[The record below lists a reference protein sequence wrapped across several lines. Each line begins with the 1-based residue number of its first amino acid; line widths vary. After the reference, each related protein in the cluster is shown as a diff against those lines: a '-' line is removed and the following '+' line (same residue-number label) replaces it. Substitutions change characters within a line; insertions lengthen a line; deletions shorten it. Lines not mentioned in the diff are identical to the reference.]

1 MGSTLTAATS
11 SSSSASRV
19 GGEAVES
26 MTISDTIALCM
37 LLIAIVSLL
46 ANLFRSSRREAA
58 AQQAISDQIK
68 SVVDGLAD
76 VRKVL
81 TELRSDFA
89 GHGQQLAGHGQQLAA
104 ISERVASVEQRLA
117 RVEDRCDARW
127 PGGTD

>member
-1 MGSTLTAATS
+1 M
-11 SSSSASRV
+11 
-19 GGEAVES
+19 ES
-26 MTISDTIALCM
+26 MTLSETIALCM

-81 TELRSDFA
+81 TELRNDFA

-104 ISERVASVEQRLA
+104 ISERVASVEQRLT
-117 RVEDRCDARW
+117 RVEDRCDARG

>member
-11 SSSSASRV
+11 SSSSASRG

-58 AQQAISDQIK
+58 AQQVISDQMRN
-68 SVVDGLAD
+68 VVEGLAE

-81 TELRSDFA
+81 TDLRDDFST
-89 GHGQQLAGHGQQLAA
+89 HGQQLAA
-104 ISERVASVEQRLA
+104 IQMQVDGLEKRVSRI
-117 RVEDRCDARW
+117 EDRCDARG

>member
-1 MGSTLTAATS
+1 
-11 SSSSASRV
+11 
-19 GGEAVES
+19 VES
-26 MTISDTIALCM
+26 MTLSETIALCM

-81 TELRSDFA
+81 TELRNDFA

-104 ISERVASVEQRLA
+104 ISERVASVEQRLT
-117 RVEDRCDARW
+117 RVEDRCDARG